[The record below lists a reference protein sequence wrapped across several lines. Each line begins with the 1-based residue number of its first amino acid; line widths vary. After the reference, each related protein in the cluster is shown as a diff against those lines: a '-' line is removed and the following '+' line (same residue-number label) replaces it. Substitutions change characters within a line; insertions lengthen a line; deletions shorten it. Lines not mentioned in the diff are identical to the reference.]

1 MCPLSNGRASSKQ
14 AIAGRRPGKG
24 LLRGHERM
32 VTICKGCTSG
42 PQRCDLHDEVSSS

>member
-32 VTICKGCTSG
+32 VPSARLHRRL
-42 PQRCDLHDEVSSS
+42 QRCDLHNEVSSS